1 MAEEILQNGDTE
13 PTEQSNIHTSETP
26 EQQGTGTSVD
36 IDTQVKELQQKLGA
50 AQKLADSY
58 KDQWLRKAAEFDN
71 YKKRTEAD
79 YINLVKN
86 ANEGLINSLI
96 PILDDFTRSMKSGR
110 EVKEHESL
118 FKGVELIYNK
128 FIKLLE
134 SHGLIP
140 FDSVGKPFNVE
151 YHDALLQLP
160 RSDVPPHTVIEEIE
174 RGYKLFEKII
184 RHAKVIVST
193 EPQQQTNGTSDDDE
207 RESGESS

>member
-1 MAEEILQNGDTE
+1 MAEETLQKGDTQ
-13 PTEQSNIHTSETP
+13 PTEQSNTHTAETP
-26 EQQGTGTSVD
+26 EQPGAGTSTD
-36 IDTQVKELQQKLGA
+36 IDAQVKVLQQKLEA

-58 KDQWLRKAAEFDN
+58 KDQLLRKAAEFDN

-96 PILDDFTRSMKSGR
+96 PILDDFTRSMKSGYD
-110 EVKEHESL
+110 VKEHEPL
-118 FKGVELIYNK
+118 FKGVGLIYNK
-128 FIKLLE
+128 FVKLLE

-140 FDSVGKPFNVE
+140 FDSVGKPFDVE

-160 RSDVPPHTVIEEIE
+160 RSDVPPHTVVEEIE
-174 RGYKLFEKII
+174 RGYKLFDRVI

-193 EPQQQTNGTSDDDE
+193 EPQQQTDVTSRGDE
-207 RESGESS
+207 REAGESS

>member
-1 MAEEILQNGDTE
+1 
-13 PTEQSNIHTSETP
+13 
-26 EQQGTGTSVD
+26 
-36 IDTQVKELQQKLGA
+36 VKDLQQKLEA

-58 KDQWLRKAAEFDN
+58 KDQLLRKAAEFDN

-110 EVKEHESL
+110 DVKKHESL
-118 FKGVELIYNK
+118 YKGVELIYNK

-151 YHDALLQLP
+151 YHDALMQLP
-160 RSDVPPHTVIEEIE
+160 RSDVPPHTVVEEIE

-184 RHAKVIVST
+184 RHAKVVVSA
-193 EPQQQTNGTSDDDE
+193 EPQQQTDGTSGGDE
-207 RESGESS
+207 REAGESS